1 MKKKR
6 VIVLNYAKSLLNNK
20 EAWKTV
26 SLKNDISLKKKK
38 KKTFTASEKLDC
50 LSVTKEEVITEIS
63 VFIKFLPI
71 IHKFSS

>member
-38 KKTFTASEKLDC
+38 KKSFN
-50 LSVTKEEVITEIS
+50 I
-63 VFIKFLPI
+63 F
-71 IHKFSS
+71 

>member
-38 KKTFTASEKLDC
+38 KKPLQLLKN
-50 LSVTKEEVITEIS
+50 KIS
-63 VFIKFLPI
+63 LFK
-71 IHKFSS
+71 KKKK

>member
-20 EAWKTV
+20 KARKKV

-38 KKTFTASEKLDC
+38 KKAFTASEKLDC